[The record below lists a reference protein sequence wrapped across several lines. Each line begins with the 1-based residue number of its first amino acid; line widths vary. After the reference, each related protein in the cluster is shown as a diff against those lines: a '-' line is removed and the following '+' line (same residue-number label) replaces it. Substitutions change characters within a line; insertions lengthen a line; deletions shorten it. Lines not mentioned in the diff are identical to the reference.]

1 MMELRVVEKIL
12 QVKNLRS
19 QVARAAVH
27 VMASLFEQVLSLI
40 ELPIHTNHPLKYPSP
55 PLPKRFS
62 DRFSIF
68 VSNPSNAAS
77 YPNPFSPIKYNLSPL
92 SFSVLFKSFANS
104 NVSFLFRSW
113 LPSKTCSASWSAAW
127 SPTWRRSLCRW
138 FSRPERQTGF

>member
-40 ELPIHTNHPLKYPSP
+40 ELPIHSNHLLKYPSP

-68 VSNPSNAAS
+68 VYDPSIISQPLLTNQIQ
-77 YPNPFSPIKYNLSPL
+77 PFPL

-104 NVSFLFRSW
+104 NVSFLFRS
-113 LPSKTCSASWSAAW
+113 
-127 SPTWRRSLCRW
+127 
-138 FSRPERQTGF
+138 